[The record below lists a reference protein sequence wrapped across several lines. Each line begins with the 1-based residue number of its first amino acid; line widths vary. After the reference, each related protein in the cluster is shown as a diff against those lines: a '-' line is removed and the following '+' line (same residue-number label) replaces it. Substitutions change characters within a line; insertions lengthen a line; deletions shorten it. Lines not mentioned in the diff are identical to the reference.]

1 MPGWL
6 TYHIITQLIHI
17 VQPHPCLFCLFV
29 CLAVDHW
36 LNGSPLT
43 MIFFSA
49 RPLSPSPLFL
59 YFLPLL
65 YFTPPSHFFS
75 SLPLFFF
82 YLPFLFSL
90 SPFISL
96 SLPLSLSLFL
106 SHTHS
111 PPSLPFHSSSPFLHF
126 TVPSFITQIAPPEY
140 PSSVIAIFGDHPFSF
155 FN

>member
-43 MIFFSA
+43 IIFFSA
-49 RPLSPSPLFL
+49 RPLSLFPLFL

-65 YFTPPSHFFS
+65 YFTSPISSLPYLFSSSTYLFS
-75 SLPLFFF
+75 SL
-82 YLPFLFSL
+82 FLL
-90 SPFISL
+90 LSL
-96 SLPLSLSLFL
+96 SLPLSLSL
-106 SHTHS
+106 SHTHTLSAFS
-111 PPSLPFHSSSPFLHF
+111 PFSLLLPIPPFHCSFVHHTDRTPLN
-126 TVPSFITQIAPPEY
+126 TLLPS
-140 PSSVIAIFGDHPFSF
+140 
-155 FN
+155 